1 MQMTLILAV
10 CIMIFWMNPIT
21 QTFIKMED
29 KQVVLETLKIDA
41 LNKDERFMLLNYKY
55 KSTT

>member
-1 MQMTLILAV
+1 
-10 CIMIFWMNPIT
+10 
-21 QTFIKMED
+21 MED